1 MSTSPS
7 GARGEGQREVRIARS
22 PWRLADGPGL
32 QGRRRSREV
41 PGRDG
46 SVTMASGAPAI
57 TRSFQPGLDEHQR
70 AVPSFDCEGGKPGRG
85 EKNQRAAPDSI
96 VMEEN
101 RAYARWNGGG
111 WVDSGM
117 E

>member
-1 MSTSPS
+1 VSTSPS

-46 SVTMASGAPAI
+46 SVTMASGRGAGDYKIVPAWPRR
-57 TRSFQPGLDEHQR
+57 TP
-70 AVPSFDCEGGKPGRG
+70 A
-85 EKNQRAAPDSI
+85 
-96 VMEEN
+96 
-101 RAYARWNGGG
+101 
-111 WVDSGM
+111 SGS
-117 E
+117 EL

>member
-70 AVPSFDCEGGKPGRG
+70 A
-85 EKNQRAAPDSI
+85 APNSI

-111 WVDSGM
+111 WVGSGM